1 MIASCP
7 TIQNQKVVDSRLN
20 DDGVTKTS
28 ALNIM
33 GRTTKVSYLKSN
45 KELDIL
51 RRSVLTEA
59 DQPWKK
65 LTQGIVTIL

>member
-20 DDGVTKTS
+20 HELVTETS

-45 KELDIL
+45 KELDII

-59 DQPWKK
+59 NQPWKK
-65 LTQGIVTIL
+65 LTQGIVTGL